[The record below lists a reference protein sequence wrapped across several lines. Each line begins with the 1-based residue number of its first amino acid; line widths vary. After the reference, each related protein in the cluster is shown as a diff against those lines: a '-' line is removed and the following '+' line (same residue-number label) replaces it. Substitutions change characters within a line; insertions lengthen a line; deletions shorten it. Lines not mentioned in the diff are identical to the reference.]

1 MRQATR
7 EIIMSTSQRRRGL
20 LLGAVRHRSAPA
32 LVAAMATAALAL
44 AACASNANANGQS
57 GSGSLGVTTAPA
69 PPVAVPS
76 ASGTS
81 GATSG
86 ATGTP
91 TGGGNATTAP
101 PASAHIVK
109 FDVKQQPMCPIA
121 PSSDS
126 PFSSPG
132 RDIVV
137 EWNVTGATGIALSVD
152 DTEFFS
158 MHRSGSYGNYGPTGE
173 VEIGFGCGTSDGPT
187 TTHKYT
193 LNTIGG
199 RGPSVEKTLTV
210 TVQTSP

>member
-1 MRQATR
+1 
-7 EIIMSTSQRRRGL
+7 MSTSQRRRL
-20 LLGAVRHRSAPA
+20 LLDAPRYRSASA
-32 LVAAMATAALAL
+32 GLAVIVAVVLAL
-44 AACASNANANGQS
+44 AGCASNANADGQS
-57 GSGSLGVTTAPA
+57 GVGSLGVTTAPA

-76 ASGTS
+76 DTGPS

-86 ATGTP
+86 DTTTP
-91 TGGGNATTAP
+91 PGGGNATTAP
-101 PASAHIVK
+101 GASARIVQ
-109 FDVKQQPMCPIA
+109 FDVKQQPMCPIT

-137 EWNVTGATGIALSVD
+137 EWHVTGATGIALSVD

-173 VEIGFGCGTSDGPT
+173 AEIGFACGSSDGPT

-193 LNTIGG
+193 LNTTGG